1 MITAHPLIQVHLIAP
16 QLLLWIAL
24 PHHGDIM
31 LATNYLSCRCYSV
44 PFGQHA
50 DETENKL
57 RYGIQFSSRTG
68 VQRLARKDSETSET
82 SGGISVRA
90 FCKTGCNRILER
102 FLWASPERKEQANE
116 LFLWCK

>member
-31 LATNYLSCRCYSV
+31 LATNYLCCRCYSV

-50 DETENKL
+50 VVCGPLDWRDRKTC
-57 RYGIQFSSRTG
+57 RCRRDDQQFSRTRSQRCPSELNKPEGGCESASG
-68 VQRLARKDSETSET
+68 VPYGPGRVQS
-82 SGGISVRA
+82 
-90 FCKTGCNRILER
+90 FHC
-102 FLWASPERKEQANE
+102 LWPGTDASAVP
-116 LFLWCK
+116 